1 MNHSS
6 PFNKDWK
13 PSKKDKDKEDA
24 PLEKFKAL
32 KPKIST
38 KVGRELSQQDCSEA
52 ELFWIERWLD
62 NVVRTR
68 CLPPQCAGKDAFHS
82 ITLFLTPRDAL
93 ALLEQLRKDF
103 LSAHPSRL
111 EPVMEDFSFLLA
123 EMGAYPERRSPTP
136 PADHSNL
143 IRRDARSKP

>member
-1 MNHSS
+1 MNYSS

-13 PSKKDKDKEDA
+13 PSKKEKEDNGL
-24 PLEKFKAL
+24 LEKFKAV

-38 KVGRELSQQDCSEA
+38 KVGRELSEQDCSEA

-62 NVVRTR
+62 NAVRSR
-68 CLPPQCAGKDAFHS
+68 SLPPQCAGKDAFNA
-82 ITLFLTPRDAL
+82 ITLFLTPMDAL
-93 ALLEQLRKDF
+93 DLLGQLRKDF

-123 EMGAYPERRSPTP
+123 EMGAYPEQQSPTP
-136 PADHSNL
+136 PDDHSNL
-143 IRRDARSKP
+143 IRHDARSKP